1 MTESLHNCRFYWFRT
16 IISNYSSEVKWKLIK
31 IWLKSGDF
39 SAFDLHLKN
48 FILEVA
54 WSGNAISHKNI
65 DHLLKLVYILIC
77 YIA

>member
-1 MTESLHNCRFYWFRT
+1 M
-16 IISNYSSEVKWKLIK
+16 IK
-31 IWLKSGDF
+31 IRRLT
-39 SAFDLHLKN
+39 AHDLQLKN
-48 FILEVA
+48 VILEVA